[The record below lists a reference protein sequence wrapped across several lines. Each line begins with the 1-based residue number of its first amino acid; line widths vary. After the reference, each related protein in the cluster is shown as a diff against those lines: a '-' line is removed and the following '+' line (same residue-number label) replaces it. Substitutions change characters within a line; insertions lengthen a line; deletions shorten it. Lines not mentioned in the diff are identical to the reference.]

1 MNKLVVKQTFGL
13 NSQSLS
19 TCMCFA
25 EDHQLA
31 YVAGHQVVVLNT
43 ETKEQNFINISNQQ
57 QQNYLSTGTF
67 ILQYLNSSAKS
78 HSFIYSHRY
87 ICYCRIVA

>member
-13 NSQSLS
+13 NPQSLAS
-19 TCMCFA
+19 CMCFA

-31 YVAGHQVVVLNT
+31 YVSGHQVVVLNT

-57 QQNYLSTGTF
+57 QQNYLSTGKF
-67 ILQYLNSSAKS
+67 
-78 HSFIYSHRY
+78 
-87 ICYCRIVA
+87 